1 MIVLYI
7 LLAVVVLLMM
17 VTIHE
22 FGHYTAGKML
32 GFKINEFAIGFGPA
46 LFKKTRKNGEIFSIR
61 AVPLGGYCAFDG
73 EDKESDNSQSFMK
86 QKPWKRLIVLFF
98 GGFFNI
104 LSAIIF
110 SFVLLVS
117 VGYDVPTITKI
128 NEINGISQTQLQVGD
143 TITKVEGVKISYIK
157 GNDFNTLI
165 SKYNEGDTFSVSII
179 RNGEKLD
186 NVVLTMLKNN
196 DGQNVLGINIKATPY
211 SFGESLL
218 YAIPFTFKL
227 AVEILK
233 IFGLLLIGK
242 ISLTNL
248 GGPITT
254 VSQMATLSMQGISN
268 FLVLLPLIAV
278 NLGVFN
284 LLPIPALDGSKMVFT
299 TIEWIRGKPIN
310 QRVENTIHTVGLILL
325 FALVIFADLYHI
337 ITGSLG
343 WQTWQEMLNEIRY
356 YYGKNFRIFQRKKYR
371 LPKIRFS
378 IFWRER
384 K

>member
-7 LLAVVVLLMM
+7 VLAIVVLLMM

-32 GFKINEFAIGFGPA
+32 GFKINEFSIGFGPA
-46 LFKKTRKNGEIFSIR
+46 LLKKKKKNGELFSIR

-73 EDKESDNSQSFMK
+73 EDTQSESETSFMK

-110 SFVLLVS
+110 SVILLVS
-117 VGYDVPTITKI
+117 VGYDIPTVTKI
-128 NEINGISQTQLQVGD
+128 NEIDGMIQSNLQVND
-143 TITKVEGVKISYIK
+143 TIVAVDGVKISYIN

-165 SKYNEGDTFSVSII
+165 SKYNGGDDFTVTVV
-179 RNGEKLD
+179 RDGEKQD
-186 NVVLTMLKNN
+186 IILTMLTNSEGKSL
-196 DGQNVLGINIKATPY
+196 LGINIKSTPY
-211 SFGESLL
+211 SFWESLL
-218 YAIPFTFKL
+218 YAVPFTFKL
-227 AVEILK
+227 AWEILK

-242 ISLTNL
+242 IPLSGL

-254 VSQMATLSMQGISN
+254 VAQMATLSMQGISN

-310 QRVENTIHTVGLILL
+310 QKVENYIHTIGLILL
-325 FALVIFADLYHI
+325 FALVIIADLYQI
-337 ITGSLG
+337 FTGFKG
-343 WQTWQEMLNEIRY
+343 WQKRY
-356 YYGKNFRIFQRKKYR
+356 FDLI
-371 LPKIRFS
+371 
-378 IFWRER
+378 
-384 K
+384 